1 MPRKV
6 KSQVLQEHTQEEQTP
21 QEQEQESETTPPE
34 VDSSTDT
41 EPLPEVEVPEV
52 EPSPETPETPEVDS
66 SENIESEPQE
76 QESETT
82 PPEVDSSTDTST
94 QEQENTENPPSV
106 ETPPTEQGENTEQEQ
121 GGDNSQENT
130 QEQSEIIPLPQPP
143 MPPPL
148 PDTPTTPNLPSDEST
163 EVENIE
169 NDFIQKLETS
179 LEQNTSWKEQV
190 YMTLQ
195 GLSLLLNRFNTIKD
209 IMSKTHKGLLTQ
221 KNDIDSK
228 KEALDT
234 QYNHLLKT
242 IQLYGIYFDDLKA
255 ALSANADIILR
266 NMQTCIEQALL
277 CEQTLTDTKGLS
289 ADILEY
295 RSDILLTLEKLKAL
309 DLQKQELLTI
319 YAKGEQFL
327 KDIKLTQEAI
337 LSSFSQKHDE
347 IKAELSTHKGELITQ
362 LTQTKE
368 LLEANLREQETQA
381 LELISAKIQLVD
393 TKIVELEQN
402 FINKKAQLD
411 LAHSEITNAR
421 NTLQEAKES
430 FETKANECESKLQEL
445 TDNHIIT
452 LNNAKESHIISLNE
466 ATRQHSENLEELKT
480 NYKQELDSVC
490 AGEIAILKRYIEQ
503 IQARTTQFGANF
515 KRVTYLE
522 NATFTPPED
531 NIYYYV
537 FLQGGSGADNS
548 VTQGGITSFGTHL
561 SARGGLGGENGKG
574 MRGEC
579 VSGFVEINS
588 TSPIE
593 VSVGSGGIC
602 IVSYTSKEAQ

>member
-1 MPRKV
+1 MPRKA

-21 QEQEQESETTPPE
+21 QEQEQEPTPQ
-34 VDSSTDT
+34 
-41 EPLPEVEVPEV
+41 
-52 EPSPETPETPEVDS
+52 EPSPEVDS

-76 QESETT
+76 QEQETT
-82 PPEVDSSTDTST
+82 PPEVDSSTDT
-94 QEQENTENPPSV
+94 EPLEN
-106 ETPPTEQGENTEQEQ
+106 
-121 GGDNSQENT
+121 
-130 QEQSEIIPLPQPP
+130 IIPLPNIPTP
-143 MPPPL
+143 ELL
-148 PDTPTTPNLPSDEST
+148 PEVETKPNIPSDESI

-195 GLSLLLNRFNTIKD
+195 GLSLLLNRFHTIKD
-209 IMSKTHKGLLTQ
+209 IMSKTHEGLLTQ

-228 KEALDT
+228 KEVLDT

-347 IKAELSTHKGELITQ
+347 LKAELSTHKGELSTQ
-362 LTQTKE
+362 LTQAKE

-381 LELISAKIQLVD
+381 LELISAKIKFVD
-393 TKIVELEQN
+393 SKIIELEQN

-421 NTLQEAKES
+421 NALQEARTS
-430 FETKANECESKLQEL
+430 FETKASECESKLQEL

-579 VSGFVEINS
+579 VSGFVEVQS
-588 TSPIE
+588 LEPIS
-593 VSVGSGGIC
+593 VSVGQGGIC
-602 IVSYTSKEAQ
+602 IISYTTKEAQ

>member
-1 MPRKV
+1 MPRKA

-21 QEQEQESETTPPE
+21 QEQEQEPTPQ
-34 VDSSTDT
+34 
-41 EPLPEVEVPEV
+41 
-52 EPSPETPETPEVDS
+52 EPSPEVDS

-76 QESETT
+76 QENETT
-82 PPEVDSSTDTST
+82 PPEVDSSTDT
-94 QEQENTENPPSV
+94 EPLEN
-106 ETPPTEQGENTEQEQ
+106 
-121 GGDNSQENT
+121 
-130 QEQSEIIPLPQPP
+130 IIPLPNIPTP
-143 MPPPL
+143 ELL
-148 PDTPTTPNLPSDEST
+148 PEVETKPNIPSDESI

-190 YMTLQ
+190 YITLQ
-195 GLSLLLNRFNTIKD
+195 GLSLLLNRFHTIKD
-209 IMSKTHKGLLTQ
+209 IMSKTHEGLLTQ

-228 KEALDT
+228 KEVLDT

-347 IKAELSTHKGELITQ
+347 LKAELSTHKGELSTQ
-362 LTQTKE
+362 LTQAKE

-381 LELISAKIQLVD
+381 LELISAKIKFVD
-393 TKIVELEQN
+393 SKIIELEQN

-421 NTLQEAKES
+421 NALQEARTS
-430 FETKANECESKLQEL
+430 FETKASECESKLQEL

-466 ATRQHSENLEELKT
+466 ATRQHSEDLEELKT

-579 VSGFVEINS
+579 VSGFVEVQS
-588 TSPIE
+588 LEPIS
-593 VSVGSGGIC
+593 VSVGQGGIC
-602 IVSYTSKEAQ
+602 IVSYTSKEATS

>member
-1 MPRKV
+1 MPRKA

-21 QEQEQESETTPPE
+21 QEQEQEPTPQEPSPEVDSSENIENETTPPEVPSDEAQTPEPEAEPSPESPEIELPEVEPETPEVEAPQEQENETTPPE

-41 EPLPEVEVPEV
+41 EPL
-52 EPSPETPETPEVDS
+52 
-66 SENIESEPQE
+66 EN
-76 QESETT
+76 
-82 PPEVDSSTDTST
+82 
-94 QEQENTENPPSV
+94 
-106 ETPPTEQGENTEQEQ
+106 
-121 GGDNSQENT
+121 
-130 QEQSEIIPLPQPP
+130 IIPLPNIPTP
-143 MPPPL
+143 ELL
-148 PDTPTTPNLPSDEST
+148 PEVETKPNIPSDESI

-195 GLSLLLNRFNTIKD
+195 GLSLLLNRFHTIKD
-209 IMSKTHKGLLTQ
+209 IMSKTHEGLLTQ

-228 KEALDT
+228 KEVLDT

-347 IKAELSTHKGELITQ
+347 LKAELSTHKGELSTQ
-362 LTQTKE
+362 LTQAKE

-381 LELISAKIQLVD
+381 LELISAKIKFVD
-393 TKIVELEQN
+393 SKITELEQN

-421 NTLQEAKES
+421 NALQEARTS
-430 FETKANECESKLQEL
+430 FETKASECESKLQEL

-466 ATRQHSENLEELKT
+466 ATRQHSEDLEKLKT

-579 VSGFVEINS
+579 VSGFVEVQS
-588 TSPIE
+588 LEPIS
-593 VSVGSGGIC
+593 VSVGQGGIC
-602 IVSYTSKEAQ
+602 IVSYTSKEATS

>member
-1 MPRKV
+1 MPRKA

-21 QEQEQESETTPPE
+21 QEQEQEPTPQEPSPEVDSSENIENETTPPE
-34 VDSSTDT
+34 VPSDEAQTP
-41 EPLPEVEVPEV
+41 EPEA

-76 QESETT
+76 QEQETT
-82 PPEVDSSTDTST
+82 PPEVDSSTDT
-94 QEQENTENPPSV
+94 EPLEN
-106 ETPPTEQGENTEQEQ
+106 
-121 GGDNSQENT
+121 
-130 QEQSEIIPLPQPP
+130 IIPLPNIPTP
-143 MPPPL
+143 ELL
-148 PDTPTTPNLPSDEST
+148 PEVETKPNIPSDESI

-195 GLSLLLNRFNTIKD
+195 GLSLLLNRFHTIKD
-209 IMSKTHKGLLTQ
+209 IMSKTHEGLLTQ

-228 KEALDT
+228 KEVLDT

-242 IQLYGIYFDDLKA
+242 IRLYGIYFDDLKA

-319 YAKGEQFL
+319 YTKGEQFL

-347 IKAELSTHKGELITQ
+347 LKAELSTHKGELSTQ
-362 LTQTKE
+362 LTQVKE

-381 LELISAKIQLVD
+381 LELISAKIKFVD
-393 TKIVELEQN
+393 SKITELEQN

-421 NTLQEAKES
+421 NALQEARTS
-430 FETKANECESKLQEL
+430 FETKASECESKLQEL

-466 ATRQHSENLEELKT
+466 ATRQHSENLEDIKT
-480 NYKQELDSVC
+480 AYKKELDSVC

-537 FLQGGSGADNS
+537 FLQGGSGVDNS

-561 SARGGLGGENGKG
+561 SARGGKGGQNGKG

-579 VSGFVEINS
+579 VSGFVEVQS
-588 TSPIE
+588 LEPIS
-593 VSVGSGGIC
+593 VSVGQGGIC
-602 IVSYTSKEAQ
+602 IISYTSKEATS

>member
-1 MPRKV
+1 MPRKA

-21 QEQEQESETTPPE
+21 QEQEQETTPPE

-41 EPLPEVEVPEV
+41 EPL
-52 EPSPETPETPEVDS
+52 
-66 SENIESEPQE
+66 EN
-76 QESETT
+76 
-82 PPEVDSSTDTST
+82 
-94 QEQENTENPPSV
+94 
-106 ETPPTEQGENTEQEQ
+106 
-121 GGDNSQENT
+121 
-130 QEQSEIIPLPQPP
+130 IIPLPNIPTP
-143 MPPPL
+143 ELL
-148 PDTPTTPNLPSDEST
+148 PEVETKPNIPSDESI

-195 GLSLLLNRFNTIKD
+195 GLSLLLNRFHTIKD
-209 IMSKTHKGLLTQ
+209 IMSKTHEGLLTQ

-228 KEALDT
+228 KEVLDT

-347 IKAELSTHKGELITQ
+347 LKAELSTHKGELSTQ
-362 LTQTKE
+362 LTQAKE

-381 LELISAKIQLVD
+381 LELISAKIKFVD
-393 TKIVELEQN
+393 SKITELEQN

-421 NTLQEAKES
+421 NALQEARTS
-430 FETKANECESKLQEL
+430 FETKASECESKLQEL

-579 VSGFVEINS
+579 VSGFVEVQS
-588 TSPIE
+588 LEPIS
-593 VSVGSGGIC
+593 VSVGQGGIC
-602 IVSYTSKEAQ
+602 IISYTTKEATS

>member
-1 MPRKV
+1 MPRKA

-21 QEQEQESETTPPE
+21 QEQEQEPTPQ
-34 VDSSTDT
+34 
-41 EPLPEVEVPEV
+41 
-52 EPSPETPETPEVDS
+52 EPSPEVDS

-76 QESETT
+76 QEQETT
-82 PPEVDSSTDTST
+82 PPEVDSSTDT
-94 QEQENTENPPSV
+94 EPLEN
-106 ETPPTEQGENTEQEQ
+106 
-121 GGDNSQENT
+121 
-130 QEQSEIIPLPQPP
+130 IIPLPNIPTP
-143 MPPPL
+143 ELL
-148 PDTPTTPNLPSDEST
+148 PEVETKPNIPSDESI

-195 GLSLLLNRFNTIKD
+195 GLSLLLNRFHTIKD
-209 IMSKTHKGLLTQ
+209 IMSKTHEGLLTQ

-228 KEALDT
+228 KEVLDT

-242 IQLYGIYFDDLKA
+242 IQLYGIYFDDLKQ

-319 YAKGEQFL
+319 YTKGEQFL

-347 IKAELSTHKGELITQ
+347 IKAELSTHKGELSTQ
-362 LTQTKE
+362 LTQAKE

-381 LELISAKIQLVD
+381 LELISAKIKFVD
-393 TKIVELEQN
+393 SKIIELEQN

-421 NTLQEAKES
+421 NALQEARTS
-430 FETKANECESKLQEL
+430 FETKASECESKLQEL

-579 VSGFVEINS
+579 VSGFVEVQS
-588 TSPIE
+588 LEPIS
-593 VSVGSGGIC
+593 VSVGQGGIC
-602 IVSYTSKEAQ
+602 IVSYTSKEATS

>member
-1 MPRKV
+1 MPRKA

-21 QEQEQESETTPPE
+21 QEQEQEPTPQ
-34 VDSSTDT
+34 
-41 EPLPEVEVPEV
+41 
-52 EPSPETPETPEVDS
+52 EPSPEVDS

-76 QESETT
+76 QESEPT
-82 PPEVDSSTDTST
+82 PPEVDSSTDT
-94 QEQENTENPPSV
+94 EPLEN
-106 ETPPTEQGENTEQEQ
+106 
-121 GGDNSQENT
+121 
-130 QEQSEIIPLPQPP
+130 IIPLPNIPTP
-143 MPPPL
+143 ELL
-148 PDTPTTPNLPSDEST
+148 PEVETKPNIPSDESI

-195 GLSLLLNRFNTIKD
+195 GLSLLLNRFHTIKD
-209 IMSKTHKGLLTQ
+209 IMSKTHEGLLTQ

-228 KEALDT
+228 KEVLDT

-347 IKAELSTHKGELITQ
+347 IKAELNTHKGELSTQ
-362 LTQTKE
+362 LTQAKE

-381 LELISAKIQLVD
+381 LELISAKIQFVD
-393 TKIVELEQN
+393 SKITELEQN

-421 NTLQEAKES
+421 NALQEARTS
-430 FETKANECESKLQEL
+430 FETKASECESKLQEL

-466 ATRQHSENLEELKT
+466 ATRQHSEDLEELKT

-515 KRVTYLE
+515 KRVTYLQ
-522 NATFTPPED
+522 NDTFTPPED

-537 FLQGGSGADNS
+537 FLQGGSGVDNS
-548 VTQGGITSFGTHL
+548 VTQGGITSFGNHL
-561 SARGGLGGENGKG
+561 SARGGLGGQNGKG

-579 VSGFVEINS
+579 VSGFVEVQS
-588 TSPIE
+588 LEPIS
-593 VSVGSGGIC
+593 VSVGQGGIC
-602 IVSYTSKEAQ
+602 IVSYTTKEATS

>member
-1 MPRKV
+1 MPRKA

-21 QEQEQESETTPPE
+21 QEQEQEPTPQ
-34 VDSSTDT
+34 
-41 EPLPEVEVPEV
+41 
-52 EPSPETPETPEVDS
+52 EPSPEVDS

-82 PPEVDSSTDTST
+82 PPEVDSSTDT
-94 QEQENTENPPSV
+94 EPLEN
-106 ETPPTEQGENTEQEQ
+106 
-121 GGDNSQENT
+121 
-130 QEQSEIIPLPQPP
+130 IIPLPNIPTP
-143 MPPPL
+143 ELL
-148 PDTPTTPNLPSDEST
+148 PEVETKPNIPSDEST

-195 GLSLLLNRFNTIKD
+195 GLSLLLNRFHTIKD

-228 KEALDT
+228 KEVLDT

-362 LTQTKE
+362 LTQAKE

-381 LELISAKIQLVD
+381 LEHIEAKIQFVD

-579 VSGFVEINS
+579 VSGFVEVQS
-588 TSPIE
+588 LEPIS
-593 VSVGSGGIC
+593 VSVGQGGIC
-602 IVSYTSKEAQ
+602 IVSYTSKEATS

>member
-1 MPRKV
+1 MPRKA

-21 QEQEQESETTPPE
+21 QEQEQEPTPQ
-34 VDSSTDT
+34 
-41 EPLPEVEVPEV
+41 
-52 EPSPETPETPEVDS
+52 EPSPEVDS

-76 QESETT
+76 QENETT
-82 PPEVDSSTDTST
+82 PPEVDSSTDT
-94 QEQENTENPPSV
+94 EPLEN
-106 ETPPTEQGENTEQEQ
+106 
-121 GGDNSQENT
+121 
-130 QEQSEIIPLPQPP
+130 IIPLPNIPTP
-143 MPPPL
+143 ELL
-148 PDTPTTPNLPSDEST
+148 PEVETKPNIPSDESI

-195 GLSLLLNRFNTIKD
+195 GLSLLLNRFHTIKD
-209 IMSKTHKGLLTQ
+209 IMSKTHEGLLTQ

-228 KEALDT
+228 KEVLDT

-347 IKAELSTHKGELITQ
+347 LKAELSTHKGELSTQ
-362 LTQTKE
+362 LTQAKE

-381 LELISAKIQLVD
+381 LELISAKIKFVD
-393 TKIVELEQN
+393 SKITELEQN

-421 NTLQEAKES
+421 NALQEARTS
-430 FETKANECESKLQEL
+430 FETKASECESKLQEL

-466 ATRQHSENLEELKT
+466 ATRQHSEDLEKLKT

-579 VSGFVEINS
+579 VSGFVEVQS
-588 TSPIE
+588 LEPIS
-593 VSVGSGGIC
+593 VSVGQGGIC
-602 IVSYTSKEAQ
+602 IVSYTSKEATS

>member
-1 MPRKV
+1 MPRKA

-21 QEQEQESETTPPE
+21 QEQEQEPTPQ
-34 VDSSTDT
+34 
-41 EPLPEVEVPEV
+41 
-52 EPSPETPETPEVDS
+52 EPSPEVDS

-82 PPEVDSSTDTST
+82 PPEVDSSTDT
-94 QEQENTENPPSV
+94 EPLEN
-106 ETPPTEQGENTEQEQ
+106 
-121 GGDNSQENT
+121 
-130 QEQSEIIPLPQPP
+130 IIPLPNIPTP
-143 MPPPL
+143 ELL
-148 PDTPTTPNLPSDEST
+148 PEVETKPNIPSDESI

-195 GLSLLLNRFNTIKD
+195 GLSLLLNRFHTIKD
-209 IMSKTHKGLLTQ
+209 IMSKTHEGLLTQ

-228 KEALDT
+228 KEVLDT

-242 IQLYGIYFDDLKA
+242 IQLYGIYFDDLKV

-347 IKAELSTHKGELITQ
+347 LKAELSTHKGELITQ
-362 LTQTKE
+362 LTQAKE

-381 LELISAKIQLVD
+381 LEHIEAKIQFVD

-579 VSGFVEINS
+579 VSGFVEVQS
-588 TSPIE
+588 LEPIS

-602 IVSYTSKEAQ
+602 IISYTTKEAQ